1 MLPEMRSLWGGG
13 GGELRWRCEV
23 RDKRLLWPKGGPAL
37 IHRQKEGQT
46 KATKIERTPEKVL
59 QATCSEAK
67 DMQVQF
73 EVVTRQQVETMRD
86 VEIR

>member
-1 MLPEMRSLWGGG
+1 
-13 GGELRWRCEV
+13 
-23 RDKRLLWPKGGPAL
+23 LLWPKGGRVL
-37 IHRQKEGQT
+37 IHRQKEGSN

-59 QATCSEAK
+59 QATCSEAE

-73 EVVTRQQVETMRD
+73 EVVTRQVETMRE